1 MQSEPRLVQAL
12 LRQMAVLGR
21 RPGRRAK
28 LLPAQVDALP
38 LEEVASLVATSRR
51 LSSVLRRAL
60 RGIVRAASMCV
71 LPTPEP
77 TAPENLS
84 QCMC

>member
-1 MQSEPRLVQAL
+1 MYWLRPKRCPLTHHDGLQAL

-21 RPGRRAK
+21 RPGRKAK
-28 LLPAQVDALP
+28 LLPAQVEQLP

-60 RGIVRAASMCV
+60 RGIVRSASM
-71 LPTPEP
+71 
-77 TAPENLS
+77 
-84 QCMC
+84 